1 MTRGSR
7 RQFRGRSV
15 AFSIKKVDGV
25 ERMVR
30 KDDAG
35 RTHAWTVASGLRHGW
50 SNRERVFFTPCCGTM
65 SSWTTQPVF
74 RDRIKRDPPVFG
86 ANPRCLQGCGCR
98 AGPWASLS
106 ASKPLQNRA
115 SSLNSLKPPGTKGT
129 SAQRR
134 RGIRLSRGTLL
145 APPDPLE

>member
-35 RTHAWTVASGLRHGW
+35 RTHAWTVASGLRHGS
-50 SNRERVFFTPCCGTM
+50 SNERRVFFTPWRAAVSSGTH
-65 SSWTTQPVF
+65 TTETATP
-74 RDRIKRDPPVFG
+74 
-86 ANPRCLQGCGCR
+86 
-98 AGPWASLS
+98 GPT
-106 ASKPLQNRA
+106 
-115 SSLNSLKPPGTKGT
+115 PG
-129 SAQRR
+129 R
-134 RGIRLSRGTLL
+134 
-145 APPDPLE
+145 